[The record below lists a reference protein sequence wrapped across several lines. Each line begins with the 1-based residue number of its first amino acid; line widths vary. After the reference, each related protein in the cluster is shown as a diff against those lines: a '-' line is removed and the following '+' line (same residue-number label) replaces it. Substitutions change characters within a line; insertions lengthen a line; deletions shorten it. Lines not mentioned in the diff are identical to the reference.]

1 MMAATLSPLSETG
14 LEAARDRRKSHI
26 RNREWWLAVQKSCG
40 KDQRDIA
47 RFASD
52 QAKEHLQWEKAAT
65 WVISF
70 TEGTAPAYAQGG
82 LYSDSWTLQQ
92 MPCEL
97 SDKILQEHS
106 CADYG
111 IPVPPSVGDKCW
123 AHCRGDVTPVTIER
137 IYFRGWP
144 ILASIE
150 PAELMYTVYMYDL
163 EKLNDQGLVYPRLGH
178 ELYKTEEL
186 ACAAAEKYVRDN
198 REWVESQPWY
208 GPEHQEARERLQA
221 SVESQQSVGDE

>member
-1 MMAATLSPLSETG
+1 MAAALSPLSETG
-14 LEAARDRRKSHI
+14 LAAARDRRKSHI

-40 KDQRDIA
+40 KDQREIA

-52 QAKEHLQWEKAAT
+52 QAKAHLQWEKTAT

-92 MPCEL
+92 MPGEL
-97 SDKILQEHS
+97 SDKILQEYS

-123 AHCRGDVTPVTIER
+123 AHCRGVVTPVVIDR
-137 IYFRGWP
+137 VYLCSWP
-144 ILASIE
+144 ILAPIDE
-150 PAELMYTVYMYDL
+150 AEQIYVVFTYNNEDL
-163 EKLNDQGLVYPRLGH
+163 NAQGLRYPHAEH
-178 ELYKTEEL
+178 ELYTKEEP
-186 ACAAAEKYVRDN
+186 ARAAAERYNSDLRKWIE
-198 REWVESQPWY
+198 REPWY
-208 GPEHQEARERLQA
+208 GPEHRAARERLLA
-221 SVESQQSVGDE
+221 CSEPQQSVGDE